1 MEEFLPTPEGS
12 ADFGSTSGWMEVAA
26 PAGSGQRVAA
36 QFQEHYPE
44 VDAQSIE
51 ACLRIFD
58 SGVAERTAV
67 ARYFDVRGTPKT
79 PARFAVLR
87 ALYFAEDERLAQ
99 HQIRKDMR
107 VTSANVTRLIH
118 ALEREG
124 LVTRAPDTKDRRV
137 THVELTPAGRRA
149 AADMIPAMA
158 AFMHQMLKG
167 FSDDEKRLFNDFL
180 RRFHH
185 NAQTSHPLASE

>member
-1 MEEFLPTPEGS
+1 LEPPERSEEFGITR
-12 ADFGSTSGWMEVAA
+12 GWMDLPG
-26 PAGSGQRVAA
+26 PAGSGPRVAA

-44 VDAQSIE
+44 VDGQSIE

-58 SGVAERTAV
+58 SSVAERAAV
-67 ARYFDVRGTPKT
+67 ARYFEVRRTPKT

-87 ALYFAEDERLAQ
+87 ALYFAEEERLAQ

-137 THVELTPAGRRA
+137 TYVELTASGRRVA
-149 AADMIPAMA
+149 SDMIPAMA
-158 AFMHQMLKG
+158 SFMEQMLKG
-167 FSDDEKRLFNDFL
+167 FSDDEKRSFNEFL

-185 NAQTSHPLASE
+185 NAQTSYPLASE